1 MSYAH
6 GSQVSSI
13 EKVTVGI
20 VILCCNAWGLI
31 WEDLDC
37 EGLELLEL
45 EDPPPTCIYLP
56 HWRISTPLSSAWAG
70 IDGRMAQLGCWLDHS
85 PTTWA
90 SHILL
95 AKFWEEGLR
104 RGPLQSEHF
113 KKTISKP
120 TRLCPVSEITMNPSA
135 PFHWWTQPWAYPY
148 PSRGSEREKFHL
160 SVGRVSRSHCRRA
173 WGMRDIIAS
182 IFEDTICC
190 DVVRE

>member
-6 GSQVSSI
+6 GSQVSSV
-13 EKVTVGI
+13 EKVTVGM
-20 VILCCNAWGLI
+20 VILCCNDRGLI

-56 HWRISTPLSSAWAG
+56 HWRISTPLSAAWAG
-70 IDGRMAQLGCWLDHS
+70 IDGRMAQLGCWLDHF

-90 SHILL
+90 SCILL

-120 TRLCPVSEITMNPSA
+120 TRLWPCFRNPNESLCPISLVDTTMSLPMSK
-135 PFHWWTQPWAYPY
+135 Q
-148 PSRGSEREKFHL
+148 GERKRKIPLLSGKSVKVTLQKSTGDGRYYCIHL
-160 SVGRVSRSHCRRA
+160 WRYNLLWHG
-173 WGMRDIIAS
+173 
-182 IFEDTICC
+182 
-190 DVVRE
+190 